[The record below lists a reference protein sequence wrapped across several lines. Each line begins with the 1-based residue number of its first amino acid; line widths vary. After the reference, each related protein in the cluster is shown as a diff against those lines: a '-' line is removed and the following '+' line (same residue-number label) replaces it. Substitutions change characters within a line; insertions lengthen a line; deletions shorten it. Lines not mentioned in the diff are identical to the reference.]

1 MKTAKAR
8 LDALSRRRTEYETN
22 IASFQNYIAN
32 DLKPVIDNLQMNQ
45 VYTICDVV
53 EPNKAAFKFPRAF
66 NSVPKVMP
74 IVNKFKIEFDKN
86 VVSFQKFILDHKSI
100 TNEEIIFKNE
110 DLKENLEIPICMLI
124 LESKGDAK

>member
-1 MKTAKAR
+1 MKTSKAR
-8 LDALSRRRTEYETN
+8 LDTLARRKAEFETN
-22 IASFQNYIAN
+22 IMSFQSYIAN

-53 EPNKAAFKFPRAF
+53 EPNKATFKFPRAF
-66 NSVPKVMP
+66 TTVPQVF
-74 IVNKFKIEFDKN
+74 IIINKFKIEFDNETIDFEK
-86 VVSFQKFILDHKSI
+86 VKMDHKSI

-124 LESKGDAK
+124 LENKGNK